1 MNTLDPTLLEDFKN
15 GETYAIE
22 DCYYLFKKPL
32 LRFIFAMVKDPL
44 ESEAIFHEVF
54 LKILRKRCELES
66 GDRVRAYIFTITK
79 NEVIDYFKSLK
90 RDRERLENY
99 FITRIQESSSE
110 MMEEEESI
118 ITKLEGALHTLPFQ
132 RKKVLELSYYE
143 AKSYQ
148 EIAEELGISKNT
160 VKNHLIKARV
170 NLRDRL
176 S

>member
-1 MNTLDPTLLEDFKN
+1 MNTLDPTLLKDFKN
-15 GETYAIE
+15 GETQAIE
-22 DCYYLFKKPL
+22 DFYFLFKKPV
-32 LRFIFAMVKDPL
+32 LRFILSMVKDPL

-66 GDRVRAYIFTITK
+66 EDRIRAYIFTITK

-99 FITRIQESSSE
+99 FITRMHESSPE
-110 MMEEEESI
+110 MIDAEENI
-118 ITKLEGALHTLPFQ
+118 LNRLEGALHTLPFQ
-132 RKKVLELSYYE
+132 RKKVLELSYYQD
-143 AKSYQ
+143 KSYQ

>member
-1 MNTLDPTLLEDFKN
+1 MNTLDPALLTDFKN
-15 GETYAIE
+15 GESQAIE
-22 DCYYLFKKPL
+22 DFYSLFKKPV
-32 LRFIFAMVKDPL
+32 LRFILSMVKDPL
-44 ESEAIFHEVF
+44 ESESIFHEVF
-54 LKILRKRCELES
+54 LKVLRKRCELES

-90 RDRERLENY
+90 RDRERLEKY
-99 FITRIQESSSE
+99 FTSQIHESTSGQI
-110 MMEEEESI
+110 EEEENI
-118 ITKLEGALHTLPFQ
+118 LGRLEGSLHTLPFQ
-132 RKKVLELSYYE
+132 RKKVLELSYYQD
-143 AKSYQ
+143 KSYQ